1 MFLEVHLLLGTN
13 QSGPLSVVEIVS
25 KFSEQPAEVIT
36 NRDDEN
42 KVEESDEQITDAS
55 KKLS

>member
-42 KVEESDEQITDAS
+42 KVEESDEQITYAS